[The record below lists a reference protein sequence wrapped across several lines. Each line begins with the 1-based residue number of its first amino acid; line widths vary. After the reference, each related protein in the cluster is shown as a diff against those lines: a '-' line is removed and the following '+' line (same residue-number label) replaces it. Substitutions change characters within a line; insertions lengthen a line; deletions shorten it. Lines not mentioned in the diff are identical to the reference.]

1 MKYLSMFWDW
11 VDTRVVVRRILTLGT
26 FAMTVWVIQWAMI
39 FAYFTTRTGAEV
51 AMIIGAVMVPLTALQ
66 GYLFSA
72 YSKGREA

>member
-1 MKYLSMFWDW
+1 MKPLTVFWDW
-11 VDTRVVVRRILTLGT
+11 VDTRLVVRRILTLGT

-39 FAYFTTRTGAEV
+39 FAYDTSHSGTEV

-72 YSKGREA
+72 YSKGRKA